1 MRAKPALL
9 QKVGPKNPGY
19 GLFLMH
25 LGKALSQT
33 GENEEAKEAV
43 EQALV
48 AFGEELSHAAHEW
61 TGANLEMGLLFLN
74 LRRYRLAE
82 QQLVYA
88 LTVRSEALSFGP
100 RDEGL
105 FYMAPVRNALGQLY
119 VTVGLLDQAESLL
132 QEALDAYEKKYG
144 KDHPLTEGILVNL
157 VALYD
162 GKQDAPKA
170 RGYADRAQAVHQK
183 SAGYS
188 HVAERRRCR
197 RSGSGSW
204 SLRGGDPLAAS
215 GSESCPGRAER
226 PLRSGARSRRGVGR
240 SSRRGSADRASRSA
254 SR

>member
-1 MRAKPALL
+1 LRAKPALL

-74 LRRYRLAE
+74 LRKYRLAE

-88 LTVRSEALSFGP
+88 LTVRSEASSFGP

-105 FYMAPVRNALGQLY
+105 FYMAPARNALGQLY
-119 VTVGLLDQAESLL
+119 VTVGLLEQAESLL
-132 QEALDAYEKKYG
+132 QDALDAYEKKYG
-144 KDHPLTEGILVNL
+144 KDHPLTEDILVNL
-157 VALYD
+157 AALYD
-162 GKQDAPKA
+162 GKPDVSRA
-170 RGYADRAQAVHQK
+170 RKYADRAQAVHRR

-188 HVAERRRCR
+188 HVA
-197 RSGSGSW
+197 
-204 SLRGGDPLAAS
+204 DQ
-215 GSESCPGRAER
+215 
-226 PLRSGARSRRGVGR
+226 PLRRLARATPPPCPPRGRDLQSCGADVDSP
-240 SSRRGSADRASRSA
+240 DRP
-254 SR
+254 